1 MALAYLGGDSMNNR
15 ERTYI
20 SIRELEKQDNEILE
34 LVAQN
39 GWKCLRLTQL
49 GGEKVN
55 MKLYLAISFRNI
67 YLLVPGIDP
76 NEKYKDAGRF
86 SYEELRCFFSKKAPK
101 EIKLNCNRNDFCKR
115 PGMVIRELFHTQEVA
130 Y

>member
-1 MALAYLGGDSMNNR
+1 MTNR
-15 ERTYI
+15 KNSEETYI
-20 SIRELEKQDNEILE
+20 SISELEKQDREILE
-34 LVAQN
+34 LIAQN

-67 YLLVPGIDP
+67 YLLIPGIDP

-86 SYEELRCFFSKKAPK
+86 SYEELRRFFSQKAPN
-101 EIKLNCNRNDFCKR
+101 EIKLNCNSNDYCKR
-115 PGMVIRELFHTQEVA
+115 PALVIRELFNNARELV
-130 Y
+130 